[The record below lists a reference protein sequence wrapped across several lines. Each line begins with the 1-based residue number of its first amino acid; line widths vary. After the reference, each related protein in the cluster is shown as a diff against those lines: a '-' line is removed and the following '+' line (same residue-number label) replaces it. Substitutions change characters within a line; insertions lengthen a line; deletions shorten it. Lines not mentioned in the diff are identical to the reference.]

1 MAVCPPDNAQNSDEK
16 ALLQKIAGGDQTA
29 FNSLFE
35 LYRNRL
41 FSYLYKVTKS
51 RESAEE
57 MVLDVFV
64 KIWTGR
70 EVVKEIE
77 NFEAFIFRVAHNK
90 AIDFLRSLQTK
101 PEIQREVWEKLELIS
116 NEAADDKIIQKDT
129 ALNIET
135 AVENL
140 SPQRKKVYQ
149 LSRAEGLSYD
159 QIAIRLHLSSN
170 TVRNHIS
177 ASLEFIRRFINE
189 NMIF

>member
-35 LYRNRL
+35 RYRNRL

-70 EVVKEIE
+70 EVVKEID
-77 NFEAFIFRVAHNK
+77 NF
-90 AIDFLRSLQTK
+90 
-101 PEIQREVWEKLELIS
+101 P
-116 NEAADDKIIQKDT
+116 
-129 ALNIET
+129 
-135 AVENL
+135 
-140 SPQRKKVYQ
+140 
-149 LSRAEGLSYD
+149 G
-159 QIAIRLHLSSN
+159 
-170 TVRNHIS
+170 S
-177 ASLEFIRRFINE
+177 A
-189 NMIF
+189 